1 MTWRGGSVILATA
14 IAVTDAQSRREIE
27 QSKGLTLVD
36 FPATWCPPCRLIEPI
51 LDEIAV
57 ARRGEVKVATL
68 DRPRGSA
75 GKQTYFRAGFS
86 GRARHRL

>member
-36 FPATWCPPCRLIEPI
+36 FPATWCPSCRLIEPI

-68 DRPRGSA
+68 NRPRGSA
-75 GKQTYFRAGFS
+75 GKQTYLPAGFL
-86 GRARHRL
+86 AALAIA